1 LQTPVTLQGR
11 QEGRQEG
18 LQEGRQEGL
27 LKGEAK
33 MLGLMLGHRF
43 GDLSDAVVNR
53 LKDASEDQLKEWL
66 ISAITAP
73 SLEDVFKDDTTN

>member
-1 LQTPVTLQGR
+1 MQYVTSVERMGIAKGR

-18 LQEGRQEGL
+18 LLE
-27 LKGEAK
+27 GEAK

-73 SLEDVFKDDTTN
+73 SLEDVFKDSTSH